1 MKIKLTYNDIKKI
14 NFDKITTEE
23 EFKEALKLTD
33 EEFKELIENGY
44 DSTDIDTP
52 EDLRDYRIVF
62 FTKDEERIALDLTYN
77 LDDDSLN
84 SIKVY
89 ID

>member
-1 MKIKLTYNDIKKI
+1 MLTYNDIKKI

-23 EFKEALKLTD
+23 EFKQALKLTD
-33 EEFKELIENGY
+33 GQFNTLIENGY
-44 DSTDIDTP
+44 DSTDADTP
-52 EDLRDYRIVF
+52 EDLRDYRIVVH
-62 FTKDEERIALDLTYN
+62 TTDGERVAFDLTYN

-84 SIKVY
+84 SVKVY

>member
-1 MKIKLTYNDIKKI
+1 MLTYNDIKKI

-23 EFKEALKLTD
+23 EFKQALKLTD
-33 EEFKELIENGY
+33 EQFNTLIENGY

-52 EDLRDYRIVF
+52 EGLRDYRIVVY
-62 FTKDEERIALDLTYN
+62 TTDGERVSFDLTYN

-84 SIKVY
+84 SVKVY

>member
-1 MKIKLTYNDIKKI
+1 MLTYNDIKKI

-23 EFKEALKLTD
+23 EFKQALKLTD
-33 EEFKELIENGY
+33 EQFNTLIKNGY
-44 DSTDIDTP
+44 DSTDTDTP
-52 EDLRDYRIVF
+52 EGLRDYRIVF
-62 FTKDEERIALDLTYN
+62 FTKDEERIAFDLTYN

-84 SIKVY
+84 SVKVY